1 MHCTRKIENVIS
13 VNTTEIC
20 KLAKHVQISNCVM
33 DSLSD
38 CSVLIRF
45 SELKFRFKRIF
56 KSCDSLKEFFL
67 KLFNFCYNLFTKLL
81 MIVTMVQIDNLIIQF
96 EFDKFHFYAYLGS
109 FQQWCHPC
117 KSFSFCDLLTDRQ
130 SRISRNIS
138 HSIEIIKIS
147 KHICNSRGGR
157 TNLK

>member
-1 MHCTRKIENVIS
+1 MHCTRKMENVIS

-56 KSCDSLKEFFL
+56 KSCDSLAL
-67 KLFNFCYNLFTKLL
+67 KN
-81 MIVTMVQIDNLIIQF
+81 
-96 EFDKFHFYAYLGS
+96 S
-109 FQQWCHPC
+109 F
-117 KSFSFCDLLTDRQ
+117 
-130 SRISRNIS
+130 
-138 HSIEIIKIS
+138 
-147 KHICNSRGGR
+147 
-157 TNLK
+157 